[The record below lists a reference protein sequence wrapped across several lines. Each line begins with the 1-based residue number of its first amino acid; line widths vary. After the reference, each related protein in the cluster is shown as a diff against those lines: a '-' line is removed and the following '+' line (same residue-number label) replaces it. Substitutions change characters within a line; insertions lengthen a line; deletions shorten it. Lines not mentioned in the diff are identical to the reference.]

1 MCQTQPGLGFCVG
14 ATAVS
19 CYFRR
24 FALFFDVLRTNMKA
38 CKPLRWRDSSSN
50 PMWRTGLC

>member
-1 MCQTQPGLGFCVG
+1 VG